1 MLYLNDET
9 LQVFQ
14 RYMLSFTF
22 NTRCKI
28 FVQPFQNVQNTI
40 DDTRPTSP
48 CRFRFVCAYFTYIF
62 SIVYLLSQKVKKK
75 MKRIFWRNIELS
87 TDASAYCLPPLRKC
101 LDLCWA
107 PCFSVC
113 VSASHFTVCVC
124 IKALES
130 YENELQ
136 QLLAGFTFIN
146 IILQQ

>member
-14 RYMLSFTF
+14 LYMLSFTF

-62 SIVYLLSQKVKKK
+62 SIVYLLSQKVKKNEA
-75 MKRIFWRNIELS
+75 NILKKYRTVYRCKCILS
-87 TDASAYCLPPLRKC
+87 SSFKKVFRSMLSAVFFCL
-101 LDLCWA
+101 
-107 PCFSVC
+107 CFC
-113 VSASHFTVCVC
+113 VAFHCVC